1 MSNRLGFAA
10 LLLILTAGGLFLLFQ
25 QFPGTLGSR
34 QGQARLAQGILL
46 LAFVGTGFILAW
58 NGSVSLA
65 LKQALTWAG
74 IFVAVLTFYAYR
86 QEFMAMGFRVA
97 GVTLPAVPMTAS
109 AVTGAAT
116 GPAIGPGA
124 GAVYLRSSTG
134 GHFLADS
141 AVNGTYVRFLVDTG
155 ASVVA
160 LNESD
165 AQRLRFDLKKLD
177 FNVPIDTANGRNFAA
192 RVVLDEVRIGS
203 ISRKNV
209 PAVILRERM
218 EQSLLGMSFLN
229 SISSFEM
236 GEGVLIL
243 RD

>member
-25 QFPGTLGSR
+25 QFPGAPGN
-34 QGQARLAQGILL
+34 QWDQARLAQGILV
-46 LAFVGTGFILAW
+46 LAFVGAGFVLGW
-58 NGSVSLA
+58 NGSVGLA

-74 IFVAVLTFYAYR
+74 LFVAVLTFYAYR
-86 QEFMAMGFRVA
+86 QEFMAMGFRVT
-97 GVTLPAVPMTAS
+97 GVTLPTVPMAAS
-109 AVTGAAT
+109 ADSGPVTGPRNGT
-116 GPAIGPGA
+116 
-124 GAVYLRSSTG
+124 VYLRSSEG

-141 AVNGTYVRFLVDTG
+141 AVNGTHVRFLVDTG

-165 AQRLRFDLKKLD
+165 AERLRFDLKKLD
-177 FNVPIDTANGRNFAA
+177 FNVPIDTANGQNFAA
-192 RVVLDEVRIGS
+192 RVVLDEVRVGA

-209 PAVILRERM
+209 PAVILRDGL
-218 EQSLLGMSFLN
+218 EQSLLGMSFLK
-229 SISSFEM
+229 SIGSFEM
-236 GEGVLIL
+236 GDGVLIL